1 MPICLLVRHGETD
14 WNRSGRVMGDQPVP
28 INHVGERQA
37 HELASLLAGT
47 KIARIYSSPVLRALQ
62 TAQIL
67 AHSLQADIVYTPG
80 LSEIGMGAW
89 MNRFWRDLADDPAKR
104 DWYSRPDDAKPAG
117 GETLRDVQRRAV
129 SAVEEIRTTAGS
141 GHSLLVSHADV
152 IRTILAHYLQ
162 MDLLQLR
169 SMKIDHA
176 SATALEITP
185 QGNQLLFLNY
195 RPTTDVLL

>member
-28 INHVGERQA
+28 INLAGESQA
-37 HELASLLAGT
+37 RELASLLHGT
-47 KIARIYSSPVLRALQ
+47 RVTRIYSSPVLRALQ
-62 TAQIL
+62 TARIL
-67 AHSLQADIVYTPG
+67 ADSLRADIVQTPG

-89 MNRFWRDLADDPAKR
+89 MNRFWRELADDPAKR

-117 GETLRDVQRRAV
+117 GETLRIVQRRAV
-129 SAVEEIRTTAGS
+129 SAVEGILSQSDG
-141 GHSLLVSHADV
+141 GHFLLVSHADV

-169 SMKIDHA
+169 NMKIDHA
-176 SATALEITP
+176 SATALEIGT

-195 RPTTDVLL
+195 RPTPDLLL

>member
-28 INHVGERQA
+28 LNRAGERQA
-37 HELASLLAGT
+37 RELASLLGGI

-67 AHSLQADIVYTPG
+67 GAQLQAGIVQAPG
-80 LSEIGMGAW
+80 LSEIGVGAW

-104 DWYSRPDDAKPAG
+104 DWYSRPDHARPDG
-117 GETLRDVQRRAV
+117 GETLREVQRRAV
-129 SAVEEIRTTAGS
+129 SSVQEIFSTLGD
-141 GHSLLVSHADV
+141 GHVLCVSHADV
-152 IRTILAHYLQ
+152 IRTILAHYLGIEL
-162 MDLLQLR
+162 MSLR
-169 SMKIDHA
+169 NMKIDHA
-176 SATALEITP
+176 SASALEITL

-195 RPTTDVLL
+195 RPTPDVLL

>member
-1 MPICLLVRHGETD
+1 
-14 WNRSGRVMGDQPVP
+14 MGDQPVP

-37 HELASLLAGT
+37 QELASLLAGT

-67 AHSLQADIVYTPG
+67 AHSLQADIVHTPG

-104 DWYSRPDDAKPAG
+104 DWYSRPDEAKPAG

-129 SAVEEIRTTAGS
+129 SAVEEIKTTVGS

-169 SMKIDHA
+169 NMKIDHA

-195 RPTTDVLL
+195 RPTADILL

>member
-1 MPICLLVRHGETD
+1 
-14 WNRSGRVMGDQPVP
+14 MGDQPVP
-28 INHVGERQA
+28 INHAGERQA
-37 HELASLLAGT
+37 RELASLLAGT
-47 KIARIYSSPVLRALQ
+47 KISRIYSSPVLRALQ

-67 AHSLQADIVYTPG
+67 SSSLLTDVVQAPG

-89 MNRFWRDLADDPAKR
+89 MNQFWRDLADDPAKR
-104 DWYSRPDDAKPAG
+104 DWYSRPDVARPAG
-117 GETLRDVQRRAV
+117 GETLREVQRRAV
-129 SAVEEIRTTAGS
+129 SAVEEILATAGS

-185 QGNQLLFLNY
+185 QSNQLLFLNL
-195 RPTTDVLL
+195 RPTADVLL